1 MREVQI
7 IRVSDTEVLIK
18 ANTRASNWMEF
29 YDFVWMVRNRL
40 RLHCSALE
48 IGQFIMDKSSNIDFT
63 FRVKNEHGQP
73 Y

>member
-1 MREVQI
+1 MRQVQI
-7 IRVSDTEVLIK
+7 IDISDTEMVIK

-29 YDFVWMVRNRL
+29 YDFVWMVRNKL

-48 IGQFIMDKSSNIDFT
+48 ICQFIMDKSSNIDFT
-63 FRVKNEHGQP
+63 FQVKNEHDRP